1 LEISAG
7 EQQQFYV
14 KMASELNCQVRD
26 AENEIADLKLQLT
39 EMAGLKAS
47 LTESENKA
55 KNFEIESQEWRQTFE
70 IESQEWRQTRHD
82 LEQKLVQTERLIKE
96 NQKLVASER
105 VIKENSS
112 LRAKVQSLEAELGQA
127 QQDLRDAFK
136 DIREVERQRDSLQRD
151 VQRTSVVNLR
161 SLPAIANPVM
171 DPPGGTFVGRV
182 IVTISGHMPGCSVLC
197 TTNGSEPSAN
207 NSTLSGPSPYKL
219 TLSQSAQLK
228 VMLVSPDGRYSA
240 VASQNYVL
248 QHRSEKSSPQCPAET
263 INSCGVGII
272 FENIGGGMTAV
283 QAAVKDFVP
292 GGAAERNGRIAK
304 GDIVLSI
311 DGRSTSGLDVQDL
324 QNLVKGQPGTQ
335 VSLIVESSAE
345 RDGETQQRQ
354 YILLTRAPNAGI

>member
-1 LEISAG
+1 
-7 EQQQFYV
+7 
-14 KMASELNCQVRD
+14 MASELNCQVRD

-47 LTESENKA
+47 LTESENKV

-70 IESQEWRQTRHD
+70 IESQEWRQTRYD
-82 LEQKLVQTERLIKE
+82 LEQKLVQSERLIKE

-136 DIREVERQRDSLQRD
+136 DIREVERQRDSLQREL
-151 VQRTSVVNLR
+151 VNLR

-182 IVTISGHMPGCSVLC
+182 IVTISSHMPGCSVVG

-207 NSTLSGPSPYKL
+207 NSNFSGPSPYKL

-240 VASQNYVL
+240 VASQNYAL
-248 QHRSEKSSPQCPAET
+248 HHRSEKSSPQCTAET
-263 INSCGVGII
+263 ITSCGVGII

-311 DGRSTSGLDVQDL
+311 DGRSTSGLDAQDL

-345 RDGETQQRQ
+345 RDDETQQRQ